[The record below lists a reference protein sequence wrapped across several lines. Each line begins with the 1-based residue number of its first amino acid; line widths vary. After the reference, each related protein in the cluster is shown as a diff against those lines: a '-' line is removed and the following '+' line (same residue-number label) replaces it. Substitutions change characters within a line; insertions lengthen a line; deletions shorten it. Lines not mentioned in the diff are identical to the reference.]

1 MELLL
6 LIIQWVNILSILIAL
21 VFLLVSTKRYQGVIG
36 DALMYLAVGIVLSAL
51 LSVVDLLQKTIEF
64 NTFERIAGFTW
75 VDLIHSGFV
84 TFSFLMIAAGFYKLS
99 KIYKRF

>member
-1 MELLL
+1 MDGIL
-6 LIIQWVNILSILIAL
+6 LIFQWVNIISILVAL

-36 DALMYLAVGIVLSAL
+36 NALMYLAVGIVLSAL
-51 LSVVDLLQKTIEF
+51 MSVSDLLQKTVNF
-64 NTFERIAGFTW
+64 NSFERIGGFTW
-75 VDLIHSGFV
+75 QDILHSGFV